1 MNFQVSF
8 ILSVERESNS
18 LNSSVIF
25 LAALFLSPGGF
36 PRVESERMTKVPG
49 FILKE
54 VQERYQKACE
64 RLA

>member
-1 MNFQVSF
+1 
-8 ILSVERESNS
+8 
-18 LNSSVIF
+18 
-25 LAALFLSPGGF
+25 
-36 PRVESERMTKVPG
+36 MTKVPG